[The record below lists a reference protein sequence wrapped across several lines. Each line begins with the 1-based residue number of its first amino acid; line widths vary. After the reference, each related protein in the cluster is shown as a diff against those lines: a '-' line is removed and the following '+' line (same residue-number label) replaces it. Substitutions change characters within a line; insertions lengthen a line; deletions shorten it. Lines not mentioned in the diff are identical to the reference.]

1 MNKRIEELTNE
12 LANLCDE
19 ENVAL
24 VLSVRDE
31 KDHVVSVVGSAPE
44 VGNCLL
50 DLDLTIEKGTDF
62 KASIVRMIAMKN
74 RSQQA
79 DSEDFL
85 KNIFETL
92 SDDCDCPGCEA
103 RREENKD
110 DDENEDIDF
119 SELTDAVV
127 DLFKNIF
134 SDKEGE

>member
-24 VLSVRDE
+24 VLSARDE

-44 VGNCLL
+44 IGNCLL
-50 DLDLTIEKGTDF
+50 DLDLTIEKRTDL
-62 KASIVRMIAMKN
+62 KASIMRMIAIKN

-79 DSEDFL
+79 DLGDFL
-85 KNIFETL
+85 ESIFETPT
-92 SDDCDCPGCEA
+92 DDCDCPGCKA
-103 RREENKD
+103 RREES
-110 DDENEDIDF
+110 DDENIDF